1 MAHAYSVARDPVF
14 TIDEMLP
21 PEPPRG
27 QSPDAVLPTS
37 EGLLPEM
44 GHTPTHETKPKEG
57 PGSEICQERRPGKY
71 ACLRS
76 RKGRSGLLLVE
87 KEVLLEDGWL

>member
-1 MAHAYSVARDPVF
+1 
-14 TIDEMLP
+14 MLP

-27 QSPDAVLPTS
+27 QSPDAVPDLR
-37 EGLLPEM
+37 GLLPEM

-57 PGSEICQERRPGKY
+57 PGPEEICQERRPGKY
-71 ACLRS
+71 ACLSS
-76 RKGRSGLLLVE
+76 RKGRSGLVLGE